1 MDGDDSPYAIN
12 IDNEKMAFLQNGME
26 VAYVQYNKLH
36 INAVEAIDRMSVG
49 AAAHGGYFDF
59 VSTVYGM
66 GIKWRAVQSSAPAS
80 SPAMLM
86 ARRPS
91 VYRAIE
97 EDSEGIFTVDFGGS
111 ES

>member
-1 MDGDDSPYAIN
+1 
-12 IDNEKMAFLQNGME
+12 
-26 VAYVQYNKLH
+26 
-36 INAVEAIDRMSVG
+36 MSVG

-66 GIKWRAVQSSAPAS
+66 GIKWRAVQTGTTQSA
-80 SPAMLM
+80 PAMLM

-97 EDSEGIFTVDFGGS
+97 EDSEGIFTVDFGGNGS
-111 ES
+111 